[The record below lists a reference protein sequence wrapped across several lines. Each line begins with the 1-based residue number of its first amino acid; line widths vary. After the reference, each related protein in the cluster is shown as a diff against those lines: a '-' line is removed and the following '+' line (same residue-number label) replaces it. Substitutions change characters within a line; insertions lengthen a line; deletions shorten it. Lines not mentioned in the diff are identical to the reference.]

1 MGKSTV
7 LALAALGISIVLLA
21 QDFSALNVA
30 LPTIERE
37 LDTDLGTV
45 QWVINAYALVFA
57 MLIVTGGRLA
67 DQFGRR
73 RVFLVGTSVFAS
85 MSLLAGLAPDATW
98 LIGARALM
106 GIGGA

>member
-1 MGKSTV
+1 MGPV

-30 LPTIERE
+30 LPSMERE
-37 LDTDLGTV
+37 LDTDLSTV

-67 DQFGRR
+67 D
-73 RVFLVGTSVFAS
+73 
-85 MSLLAGLAPDATW
+85 
-98 LIGARALM
+98 
-106 GIGGA
+106 